1 MNQRNTP
8 AISMPQSDTKLR
20 SICNLCDELFS
31 LRFELSEECRLRGG
45 TWVKL
50 IPDEHPGI
58 MEAKWAATRFTPFL
72 VLDPEADPDARE
84 PDVEE
89 FIEQVD
95 ASVDEVEESAL
106 SGMMHLPSSQTV
118 LMALRALR
126 SRSLL

>member
-1 MNQRNTP
+1 MALSVCCGGYEP
-8 AISMPQSDTKLR
+8 TKHSSHL
-20 SICNLCDELFS
+20 NAAE
-31 LRFELSEECRLRGG
+31 FELSEECRLRGG